1 MRFLFFLRNLNEFF
15 LFDFELSTGDGVER
29 RFVFPFRFFFFLVGD
44 WLPFSLS
51 RSFSLFISS
60 SSSFLFFL
68 DGSPGPVLAAPVIN
82 PVASDVILRRLAVV
96 RCLSDAE
103 NLKKQKKER
112 KSTRRR

>member
-1 MRFLFFLRNLNEFF
+1 MVSNDVLFFL
-15 LFDFELSTGDGVER
+15 
-29 RFVFPFRFFFFLVGD
+29 FVSFFFLVGD

-51 RSFSLFISS
+51 RSFSLFISSSS